1 MRDSISVQVD
11 TGGALISVTVGYEG
25 GLPQDSMENVPW
37 RRRRGSLGTGLLA
50 DPGETKSVHTL
61 TPAAR

>member
-11 TGGALISVTVGYEG
+11 TRGALISVTVGYKG

-37 RRRRGSLGTGLLA
+37 RR
-50 DPGETKSVHTL
+50 
-61 TPAAR
+61 